1 MNNKERQIKVLE
13 EEILNTVVGQ
23 ALSISKDDAEGM
35 AADLIYSGIVMVKVP
50 LTNVERLEEMLND
63 SNLGMSEWNSKRAE
77 YLDAGGVTAPNE

>member
-35 AADLIYSGIVMVKVP
+35 AADLIYSHRYP
-50 LTNVERLEEMLND
+50 
-63 SNLGMSEWNSKRAE
+63 
-77 YLDAGGVTAPNE
+77 